1 VYSGAVCKRAN
12 KSDFQ
17 SKTVSS
23 HTCTRD
29 NAIEECE
36 YAKLC
41 EQFELIVNT

>member
-1 VYSGAVCKRAN
+1 MKDAN

-17 SKTVSS
+17 SKTVYS
-23 HTCTRD
+23 HTYTCE